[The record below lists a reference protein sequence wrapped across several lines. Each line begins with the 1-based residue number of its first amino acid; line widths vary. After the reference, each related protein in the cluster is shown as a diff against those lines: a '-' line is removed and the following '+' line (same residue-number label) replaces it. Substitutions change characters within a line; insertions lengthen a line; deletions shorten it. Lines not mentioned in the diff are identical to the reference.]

1 VAGEE
6 EAEARSA
13 ATDCPMCGISGGAL
27 NVKCNNCNAILSLA
41 DVDAI
46 TRSREAN
53 EDLVKQAVERLQRLV
68 QNGGAQVHINLAVA
82 YLNLH
87 NSQEGLLHLKAAAK
101 VAPQETHLQA
111 ALAALQKRR
120 LILIVDDSATVRKL
134 VTSTLERNLYRT
146 IVAADGMEALAKLNE
161 DIPDLVLLDITMPR
175 MGGYQVC
182 KIIKDN
188 ATTKKVPVVM
198 LSGNDGFF
206 DKVKGRLAGA
216 TDYLTK
222 PFEPSLLVKSLEK
235 YLKK

>member
-1 VAGEE
+1 MRVS
-6 EAEARSA
+6 RCP
-13 ATDCPMCGISGGAL
+13 DCKAVLDL
-27 NVKCNNCNAILSLA
+27 NDL
-41 DVDAI
+41 DAI
-46 TRSREAN
+46 TRNRDAN
-53 EDLVKQAVERLQRLV
+53 EDFLRRAVERLTPLAAEG
-68 QNGGAQVHINLAVA
+68 NGNAHLNLAIA

-87 NSQEGLLHLKAAAK
+87 NSGEALHHLKRAAELT
-101 VAPQETHLQA
+101 PDGG
-111 ALAALQKRR
+111 ALQGHIKQLLKRK

-134 VTSTLERNLYRT
+134 VTSTLEKSGFRT
-146 IVAADGMEALAKLNE
+146 MVAADGMDALAKLND

-188 ATTKKVPVVM
+188 QTTKKVPVVM

-222 PFEPSLLVKSLEK
+222 PFEPALLVKSIEK
-235 YLKK
+235 YLK